1 MYNRNF
7 IPTHN
12 RRRMQKT
19 SYMEHNF
26 EGVCNFEVHDVN
38 CSESIEVFHAAYVAS
53 RKQLF
58 EDMGYGPWSKD
69 NDLGYQKYL
78 EVLESGDFKLGY
90 YENSFLYRV
99 AAKIKCCG
107 EWLSLERF
115 TNTCSGCGADYNGN
129 GQLLDSRSH
138 WGEETGES
146 WTDCY

>member
-12 RRRMQKT
+12 RRRIQKT
-19 SYMEHNF
+19 SYMEHSF

-99 AAKIKCCG
+99 SAKIKCCG

-115 TNTCSGCGADYNGN
+115 TNTCSKCGVDYNGS
-129 GQLLDSRSH
+129 GQILTSRSH
-138 WGEETGES
+138 WGEETGEHWS
-146 WTDCY
+146 ECY